1 MKLLMMRVC
10 NMDPFLL
17 TASHRKEEGA
27 LKTNQYLRKKTYSDL
42 NPKTKSFMSLC
53 PEADFNVIK

>member
-1 MKLLMMRVC
+1 
-10 NMDPFLL
+10 MDPFLL

-42 NPKTKSFMSLC
+42 NPKTKSFYPRDCESLC